1 MVNDPYR
8 VLGVPQGASD
18 DEIKAA
24 YKKLAKKYHPD
35 LNNGSSEA
43 EKKMAEVNEA
53 YDMLMK
59 RDRNGNNSQ
68 QSYGQGAYG
77 QQSYYGQ
84 QGYGQQNYGGYGN
97 YSGGFGDF
105 DEWFR
110 TFTGGQYQRQYQQRQ
125 TQEKDPQ
132 LRAAMNYVV
141 NGYYEDAENVLSNIS
156 ERTAGWYYVAAMAKS
171 GRGNRITA
179 LEYAR
184 KAVQMDP
191 DNIDYR
197 RLLQQ
202 LQQGGQTYQQ
212 RGRAYGAPTDMSKV
226 CTGLC
231 VANLLCNLCGGRGYY
246 FCC

>member
-24 YKKLAKKYHPD
+24 YKRLAKKYHPD
-35 LNNGSSEA
+35 LNDGSSEA
-43 EKKMAEVNEA
+43 ENKMAVINEA

-68 QSYGQGAYG
+68 QSYGQSGYG
-77 QQSYYGQ
+77 QQSYGQ

-110 TFTGGQYQRQYQQRQ
+110 TFTGGQYQQQYRQQ

-141 NGYYEDAENVLSNIS
+141 NGYYQDAENVLAGIID
-156 ERTAGWYYVAAMAKS
+156 RTAGWYYVAAMAKS
-171 GRGNRITA
+171 GLGNRITA
-179 LEYAR
+179 LDYAR
-184 KAVQMDP
+184 RAVQMDP
-191 DNIDYR
+191 DNLDYR

-212 RGRAYGAPTDMSKV
+212 RGRAYGAPADVRKV

-231 VANLLCNLCGGRGYY
+231 LAKLLCSLCGGRGYY